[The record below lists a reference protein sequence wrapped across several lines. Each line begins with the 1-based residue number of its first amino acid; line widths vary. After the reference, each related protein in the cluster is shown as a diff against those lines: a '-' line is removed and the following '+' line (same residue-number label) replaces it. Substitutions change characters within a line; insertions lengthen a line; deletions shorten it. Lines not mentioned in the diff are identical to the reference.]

1 MGAATHQISL
11 ERLSEEHCWL
21 IFSQLAFMERT
32 TEECAELENIGR
44 QIARKS
50 SGLPL
55 VAKTLGSLMRFR
67 KTISQWED
75 ILCSELWESKDVKV
89 REIFAPFLLSYYDLT
104 PLQKRCFLY
113 CSVFPKDYNIGRDDL
128 IEMWM
133 SQGYL
138 SQTINSKKEGRDC
151 FESLAM
157 RSFFQ
162 DFKEDEFYG
171 SIKCN
176 MHDIVH
182 DFAQFF
188 MGSEYVL
195 IEVDGIE
202 ENKKE
207 VDEST
212 RHLTLVVGSEDRFLT
227 LRHNAKNLRTIYIY
241 SNTDKLHVDRMLL
254 FSHLTRL
261 RTLNLYRCY
270 IESLPEDI
278 GLLKHLRYLDLSG
291 NTNLKELPGTLFNLY
306 NLQTLRLGN
315 CSSLPRLPEKIAK
328 LVNLKNLYIYGC
340 RFEGLPKGI
349 AKLTGLLTLDMWVVP
364 KERKTYL
371 DVGDLKMLKYLQFQ
385 SFLCIKRCASMGN
398 LDESEKINLS
408 SWQHLLDL
416 TLRFRETGEL
426 YEIGEILDADTEI
439 LESLQPHP
447 NLKALDI
454 SDYLGATVSPTW
466 MMSLTNLTSLELNF
480 CTKCEI
486 LPPLGKLPSL
496 VSLVICCLDSLKKV
510 GPEFL
515 GITERD
521 EEDHGTARRDQD
533 TPSEPSIISFPR
545 LKKLTFDWIEEWKVW
560 EGYRMTTTTPTKI
573 MPCLHSLKITKC
585 HNLETLPD
593 FLQMTPLQNLSVKKS
608 KILQRNV
615 QKGTGKE
622 WYKIS
627 HVLNIQINKKYV
639 QKNGVWIQKDESDD
653 GETSSSE

>member
-1 MGAATHQISL
+1 
-11 ERLSEEHCWL
+11 
-21 IFSQLAFMERT
+21 MERT
-32 TEECAELENIGR
+32 TEERTELENIGR

-89 REIFAPFLLSYYDLT
+89 REIFAPFLLSYYDLS

-113 CSVFPKDYNIGRDDL
+113 CSVYPKDSNIGRDDL

-162 DFKEDEFYG
+162 DFEEDEYYG
-171 SIKCN
+171 AITCK

-182 DFAQFF
+182 DFAQFL

-212 RHLTLVVGSEDRFLT
+212 RHLTIVVGSEDHFLT

-241 SNTDKLHVDRMLL
+241 ANTNKLHVDRILL
-254 FSHLTRL
+254 FSHLTRV
-261 RTLNLYRCY
+261 RTLKLCGY
-270 IESLPEDI
+270 IESLLEDI
-278 GLLKHLRYLDLSG
+278 GLLKHLRYLDLSV

-306 NLQTLRLGN
+306 NLQTLKL
-315 CSSLPRLPEKIAK
+315 CYCFSLPRLPEKIAK
-328 LVNLKNLYIYGC
+328 LVNLKNLYIKGC

-364 KERKTYL
+364 KERKTYFDL
-371 DVGDLKMLKYLQFQ
+371 GDLKMLKYLQFQ
-385 SFLCIKRCASMGN
+385 SFLCIQRCANAGN

-408 SWQHLLDL
+408 NWQHLLDL
-416 TLRFRETGEL
+416 TLRFRETDEL
-426 YEIGEILDADTEI
+426 YEIGEILDDDTEI

-447 NLKALDI
+447 NLKALEI
-454 SDYLGATVSPTW
+454 SVYLGATVSPTW
-466 MMSLTNLTSLELNF
+466 MMSLTNLTSLVLISY
-480 CTKCEI
+480 TKCEI
-486 LPPLGKLPSL
+486 LPPLGKMPSL
-496 VSLVICCLDSLKKV
+496 VSLVICCLVSLKKV

-515 GITERD
+515 GIIERD

-533 TPSEPSIISFPR
+533 SPSEPCIISFPR
-545 LKKLTFDWIEEWKVW
+545 LKKLKFDMNVEWKEG
-560 EGYRMTTTTPTKI
+560 EGYRMTTKTPTKI

-585 HNLETLPD
+585 HNLESLPD

-608 KILQRNV
+608 RILQRNV
-615 QKGTGKE
+615 RKGTGKE

-627 HVLNIQINKKYV
+627 HVPNIQINKKYV
-639 QKNGVWIQKDESDD
+639 QKNGV
-653 GETSSSE
+653 